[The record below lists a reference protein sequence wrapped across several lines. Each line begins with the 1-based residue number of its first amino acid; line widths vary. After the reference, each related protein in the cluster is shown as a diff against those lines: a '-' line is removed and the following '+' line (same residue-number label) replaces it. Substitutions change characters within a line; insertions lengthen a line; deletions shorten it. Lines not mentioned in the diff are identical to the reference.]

1 MSVTPQAPDASSSN
15 DPSRPATGP
24 QYVPQQEGYAPYV
37 PQQQGAGN
45 LPPWTG
51 QAPQPPAPRATNTA
65 ATTGFVLAL
74 IAAVVACIPLLGTVS
89 WILAPLGIVFAIVG
103 LSRATP
109 ARGGVGRPMAIWGI
123 VLGAIALVICAI
135 YVTAI
140 AKAANTSTVS
150 SGSSGY
156 SAPYTYTAP
165 APSYTYTPPS
175 YSSGSSSG
183 SSSSSSSAGS
193 AAAPAA
199 DPNTFSAGTY
209 EVGTEI
215 QPGTYK
221 TTGSDWCY
229 FERDKNLDGDLNSII
244 ANDNVQGQ
252 GVMQVKSSDK
262 YIKFD
267 GTCTW
272 TKK

>member
-1 MSVTPQAPDASSSN
+1 MSVTPQESGASSSDDSN
-15 DPSRPATGP
+15 PAAT
-24 QYVPQQEGYAPYV
+24 APFV

-45 LPPWTG
+45 TPPWNG
-51 QAPQPPAPRATNTA
+51 QVSQAPTPRPTNTA

-89 WILAPLGIVFAIVG
+89 WILAPVGIVFAIVG
-103 LSRATP
+103 LSQATP
-109 ARGGVGRPMAIWGI
+109 SRGGVGRPMAIWGI
-123 VLGAIALVICAI
+123 VLGAVALVICAV

-140 AKAANTSTVS
+140 AKAAHTTSTVS
-150 SGSSGY
+150 PGGGSGY
-156 SAPYTYTAP
+156 SAPYTYSAP
-165 APSYTYTPPS
+165 APGDTYPPPS

-183 SSSSSSSAGS
+183 SSSGG
-193 AAAPAA
+193 AASAPAV

-229 FERDKNLDGDLNSII
+229 YERDKNLDGDINSII
-244 ANDNVQGQ
+244 DNDNVQGQ
-252 GVMQVKSSDK
+252 GVVQIKPSDK
-262 YIKFD
+262 YVKFS

>member
-1 MSVTPQAPDASSSN
+1 VTTTPQAPDASN
-15 DPSRPATGP
+15 NPVQPPTGP
-24 QYVPQQEGYAPYV
+24 QYI
-37 PQQQGAGN
+37 PQQQGAGT
-45 LPPWTG
+45 LPPWG
-51 QAPQPPAPRATNTA
+51 PQMPQGLPPRPANNA

-74 IAAVVACIPLLGTVS
+74 IAAVVACIPLLGTIS
-89 WILAPLGIVFAIVG
+89 WVLAPIGIVFAGIG
-103 LSRATP
+103 LYRATP
-109 ARGGVGRPMAIWGI
+109 SRGGVGRTMAIWGV
-123 VLGAIALVICAI
+123 VLGVLALIICSV

-140 AKAANTSTVS
+140 AKAAHSPST
-150 SGSSGY
+150 Y

-165 APSYTYTPPS
+165 APAYTPPS
-175 YSSGSSSG
+175 YSSGSSTG
-183 SSSSSSSAGS
+183 SSSASSGDSVSTP
-193 AAAPAA
+193 AP
-199 DPNTFSAGTY
+199 DPNTFTAGTY

-215 QPGTYK
+215 QPGTYR

-229 FERDKNLDGDLNSII
+229 YERDKDLDGDLNSII

-262 YIKFD
+262 YIKFS

>member
-1 MSVTPQAPDASSSN
+1 MTATPQAPDASN
-15 DPSRPATGP
+15 NPVQPPTGP
-24 QYVPQQEGYAPYV
+24 HYI

-45 LPPWTG
+45 VPPWNPQMPQGLPPR
-51 QAPQPPAPRATNTA
+51 PTNNA

-74 IAAVVACIPLLGTVS
+74 IAAVVACIPLLGTLS
-89 WILAPLGIVFAIVG
+89 WILAPIGIVFAAVG
-103 LSRATP
+103 LYRATP
-109 ARGGVGRPMAIWGI
+109 SRGGVGRTMAIWGV
-123 VLGAIALVICAI
+123 VLGVLALIICSV

-140 AKAANTSTVS
+140 AKSARSASSPTSS
-150 SGSSGY
+150 SSGY

-165 APSYTYTPPS
+165 APAYTPPS

-183 SSSSSSSAGS
+183 SYSSSSGDSAS
-193 AAAPAA
+193 TPAP
-199 DPNTFSAGTY
+199 DPNTFTAGTY

-221 TTGSDWCY
+221 TTGSSYCY
-229 FERDKNLDGDLNSII
+229 YERDKNLDGEIGSII
-244 ANDNVQGQ
+244 DNDIVQGQ

-262 YIKFD
+262 YIKFS